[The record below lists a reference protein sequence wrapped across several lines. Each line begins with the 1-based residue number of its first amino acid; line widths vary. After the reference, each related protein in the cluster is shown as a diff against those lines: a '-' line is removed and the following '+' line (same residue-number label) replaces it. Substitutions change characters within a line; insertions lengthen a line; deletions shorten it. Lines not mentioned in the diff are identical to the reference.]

1 MGFVQSLADLCLFT
15 YAERGIKLLLYVD
28 DIAAAAKTTTQLDW
42 FFMTIRK
49 RFNTKDL
56 GGIHKILGIRVTRNR
71 STRELWLDQEQ
82 YIEKILDRMGLSAH
96 APNFKPKRTP
106 IEGNQNLKDSTI
118 RYENAVKRLG
128 RYLRSTITQK
138 VRYGLTKHTSA
149 KLKVYTDS
157 DWANMKGWKSISG
170 SYIGRDRNCIDLR
183 ADNTGAIAL
192 AKNPH
197 LHERSKHID
206 IAYHFI
212 RDLVA
217 KNKLSITYVPTDR
230 MVADGFTKP
239 LETVAKFEAFKD
251 MLGYALI
258 GLYTYPSFLT
268 VIELVSTSY

>member
-1 MGFVQSLADLCLFT
+1 
-15 YAERGIKLLLYVD
+15 
-28 DIAAAAKTTTQLDW
+28 
-42 FFMTIRK
+42 MTIRK

-82 YIEKILDRMGLSAH
+82 YIEKILDRMGLSAY

-106 IEGNQNLKDSTI
+106 IEGNQNLKDPTI
-118 RYENAVKRLG
+118 RHENAVKRLG
-128 RYLRSTITQK
+128 RYLRSTIIQK
-138 VRYGLTKHTSA
+138 VRYGPTKHTSA

-157 DWANMKGWKSISG
+157 DWANMKGRKT
-170 SYIGRDRNCIDLR
+170 
-183 ADNTGAIAL
+183 DNTGAIAL

-217 KNKLSITYVPTDR
+217 KNKLSITYVLTDR

-251 MLGYALI
+251 MLGNPANAIIKANLNQAL
-258 GLYTYPSFLT
+258 
-268 VIELVSTSY
+268 

>member
-1 MGFVQSLADLCLFT
+1 
-15 YAERGIKLLLYVD
+15 
-28 DIAAAAKTTTQLDW
+28 
-42 FFMTIRK
+42 
-49 RFNTKDL
+49 
-56 GGIHKILGIRVTRNR
+56 
-71 STRELWLDQEQ
+71 
-82 YIEKILDRMGLSAH
+82 MGLSTH

-106 IEGNQNLKDSTI
+106 IEGKYDKLEPANENEQRGDLKKYQQDIGAIMYAMVYTRPDIAFVTGQLSQNLKDPTI
-118 RYENAVKRLG
+118 RHENAVKRLG

-138 VRYGLTKHTSA
+138 VRYGPTKHTSA

-157 DWANMKGWKSISG
+157 DWANMKGRKSISG
-170 SYIGRDRNCIDLR
+170 SVAVLYGGPVSWGSRKQKSVATASTEAEYISMSSNCKQGLWIAQVLKDMGFAKYIGRDRNCVDLR

-251 MLGYALI
+251 MLGLQK
-258 GLYTYPSFLT
+258 T
-268 VIELVSTSY
+268 VGA

>member
-1 MGFVQSLADLCLFT
+1 MGFVQSLADPCLFT
-15 YAERGIKLLLYVD
+15 HAERGIKLLLYVD

-56 GGIHKILGIRVTRNR
+56 GEFIRSSASASQGTAPLENSGWTKSNIAFVTG
-71 STRELWLDQEQ
+71 Q
-82 YIEKILDRMGLSAH
+82 LS
-96 APNFKPKRTP
+96 
-106 IEGNQNLKDSTI
+106 QNLKDPTI
-118 RYENAVKRLG
+118 RHENAVKRLG

-138 VRYGLTKHTSA
+138 VRYGPTKHTSA

-157 DWANMKGWKSISG
+157 DWANMKGRKSISG

-251 MLGYALI
+251 MLGALI
-258 GLYTYPSFLT
+258 TYSNPSRFKRNDL
-268 VIELVSTSY
+268 